1 MNDARRGM
9 SERRRER
16 RVHFVSQPKRKTRNS
31 IGAENRLT
39 EEDPSIHPRFSLI
52 NILGRLRLVTG
63 SSVPVLWLAKE
74 TLVQCVGGCSIRV
87 AEKTCS
93 SRCACDFSSGSG
105 GRARDSVRAA
115 APAHS
120 PPIAER
126 KAPRTPPLVEPAR
139 SCRVPRERL
148 GGAWPSAE
156 RSMPARPPLLETV
169 ETVEAPQPPG
179 RMALRQHA
187 NGAAFP
193 SRSRGE
199 RALLH
204 GRGEASLTLKW
215 QVFSHSDPDL
225 LH

>member
-1 MNDARRGM
+1 M
-9 SERRRER
+9 
-16 RVHFVSQPKRKTRNS
+16 
-31 IGAENRLT
+31 
-39 EEDPSIHPRFSLI
+39 
-52 NILGRLRLVTG
+52 TG
-63 SSVPVLWLAKE
+63 SSVPVLWLARE

-115 APAHS
+115 ASAHS
-120 PPIAER
+120 PPLAER

-148 GGAWPSAE
+148 GGALPSAE

-187 NGAAFP
+187 NDAAFAMLLAAPTGFKGAEP
-193 SRSRGE
+193 SNALTRFRRSSHTVRVSK
-199 RALLH
+199 R
-204 GRGEASLTLKW
+204 RSL
-215 QVFSHSDPDL
+215 PDFDTRL
-225 LH
+225 

>member
-1 MNDARRGM
+1 MCPA
-9 SERRRER
+9 
-16 RVHFVSQPKRKTRNS
+16 
-31 IGAENRLT
+31 
-39 EEDPSIHPRFSLI
+39 RFSLI
-52 NILGRLRLVTG
+52 NILARLRVVTG
-63 SSVPVLWLAKE
+63 SSVLVLEVARE
-74 TLVQCVGGCSIRV
+74 TLVQWVGGCSIRV

-93 SRCACDFSSGSG
+93 SRCACNFSSGSG

-115 APAHS
+115 ASAHS
-120 PPIAER
+120 PPLAER

-148 GGAWPSAE
+148 GGALPSAE

-215 QVFSHSDPDL
+215 QVFSHSEVQSPSATFPQTL
-225 LH
+225 SGAKTSVFSPVSLS

>member
-1 MNDARRGM
+1 MVKA
-9 SERRRER
+9 
-16 RVHFVSQPKRKTRNS
+16 
-31 IGAENRLT
+31 IGAENPLT

-115 APAHS
+115 ASAHS
-120 PPIAER
+120 PPLAER

-148 GGAWPSAE
+148 GGALPSAE
-156 RSMPARPPLLETV
+156 ACVPARPPLLETV
-169 ETVEAPQPPG
+169 EAVEATQLPG
-179 RMALRQHA
+179 RMAPRQHA
-187 NGAAFP
+187 KDAAYP
-193 SRSRGE
+193 HRSRGE
-199 RALLH
+199 RAFLH
-204 GRGEASLTLKW
+204 ESSW
-215 QVFSHSDPDL
+215 
-225 LH
+225 